1 MQVYGKTDIGLVRT
15 SNQDNLRCG
24 CIPGREDELYAV
36 VCDGMGGANGGDIAS
51 FMAVELIEHRILSNY
66 RADMSERS
74 VDYLL
79 ESAIYAASINIY
91 DCAAE
96 NNSLLGMGTTVVAV
110 TVFNGQVHVAYVGDS
125 RAYLVSE
132 GEIRQITHDHSVVQE
147 MIDSGKIT
155 EVESKSSPHRHVI
168 TRALGVEDTLDIDF
182 VSFDMPSD
190 GKIIICTDGL
200 TDMLETDTIYSVV
213 TNNSPEEAVGEL
225 IEQAKANGG
234 KDNITAVLIV

>member
-51 FMAVELIEHRILSNY
+51 FMAVELIELRILSNY